1 VVAAA
6 GVDDD
11 HVGQRVE
18 LTQHFRQESAFA
30 QRKQPGGVG
39 CVEPTVRNNGVEH
52 GPALEHHGRYP
63 GRVAWGADS
72 LAAAGRGDKHPADT
86 RRPIHRWMPGGLTP
100 RADAE
105 LELEPLQLFGTGR
118 PHAAEL
124 PSNDCTIV
132 RMVVDALVFDGHNDV
147 ISKLVD
153 EERERM
159 RSLGSTG
166 EHSGGRSFFERGDRG
181 HIDLPRA
188 HEGGFGGGLFSI
200 YVAADPQ
207 AAPPPGPVLGETE
220 GRPVAFPRP
229 LEMGYAQRTALAQIG
244 LLFRLQRQSE
254 GQLRVV
260 RSVDELRSCM
270 ARRVLAAVIH
280 FEGAEAIDPRLDAL
294 EVFYSAG
301 LRSLGPVWSR
311 RNDFGE
317 GVPYLFPHSPDT
329 GPGLT
334 DLGKELVR
342 ACRRLGILVD
352 VSHINEKG
360 FWDIAAIGDAPLV
373 ATHSNAHALTPSPRN
388 LTDRQLDAIKESGGI
403 VGVNFY
409 VGFLRADGRDDPDTP
424 ISRIVEHF
432 TYLVERMGLDHV
444 GFGADLDGARI
455 PTEVGDVAGLS
466 RVIAALRAAGYDD
479 SALRKLA
486 HENWLRVLEATWKA
500 A

>member
-1 VVAAA
+1 
-6 GVDDD
+6 
-11 HVGQRVE
+11 
-18 LTQHFRQESAFA
+18 
-30 QRKQPGGVG
+30 
-39 CVEPTVRNNGVEH
+39 
-52 GPALEHHGRYP
+52 
-63 GRVAWGADS
+63 
-72 LAAAGRGDKHPADT
+72 
-86 RRPIHRWMPGGLTP
+86 MPRGLTP
-100 RADAE
+100 RADAK
-105 LELEPLQLFGTGR
+105 LELEPLQLFSTGR

-147 ISKLVD
+147 ISKLLD

-220 GRPVAFPRP
+220 G
-229 LEMGYAQRTALAQIG
+229 
-244 LLFRLQRQSE
+244 
-254 GQLRVV
+254 QLVVV
-260 RSVDELRSCM
+260 RSVEELRTCM
-270 ARRVLAAVIH
+270 AERVLAAVIH

-294 EVFYSAG
+294 EVFYAAG

-360 FWDIAAIGDAPLV
+360 FWDIAAISDAPLV

-455 PTEVGDVAGLS
+455 PTEVGDVAGLP